1 MNSKAYPRRKQYP
14 GLLVEFITMFIIL
27 IVLFY
32 IVLPYLGGS
41 AYPDMGDLFNLIS
54 KIIGSVKL

>member
-14 GLLVEFITMFIIL
+14 GLLVEFITMFFIL

-32 IVLPYLGGS
+32 IILPYFGGS
-41 AYPDMGDLFNLIS
+41 EYPDINDLYNLIS